1 MPSLKSILSLSLSL
15 LSLLQY
21 HTNALALPTNE
32 HDTTTISK
40 REMNITLICP
50 STRAPVFGSV
60 SGAWKILEHLKTL
73 DNEPPLPTV
82 AMEDGCRRMGC
93 QEGTGVFW
101 CVRDAKWAYHNPP
114 TYKTLVEQ
122 AQMILDNQQCKS
134 TDVTNTRPMVAG
146 EAVYGD
152 AWSVVLKG
160 LDCKAGQE

>member
-101 CVRDAKWAYHNPP
+101 CVRDVSNF
-114 TYKTLVEQ
+114 
-122 AQMILDNQQCKS
+122 S
-134 TDVTNTRPMVAG
+134 
-146 EAVYGD
+146 AV
-152 AWSVVLKG
+152 VRFLFPVLLAFPASFRCLESYFQKIY
-160 LDCKAGQE
+160 LNF